1 MRSLSTLL
9 LFGLAA
15 GLLAAPAAATQAGDD
30 DTTPILKKDDKLT
43 ADDPMDTVR
52 KQSYAKVYPVKLKG
66 GQTYRIDMTT
76 KEDPQHFDPFLRL
89 EDAKGK
95 QLAFDDDG
103 GGFPNAKL
111 IYKVGE
117 DGTYKVIATTYAPS
131 QTGSYTLI
139 VRQAT
144 QKDEEDQKAKDKLL
158 AAQREAQKKFLEIQ
172 QKVNAFR
179 NKPAEEQK
187 EVLQEMV
194 KDFTGRKDSLTNL
207 DAQFAMN
214 LAQALESSKN
224 MKLATEAYTE
234 LGKALGQAD
243 NAQVARIGKMLEG
256 SARRVNLPGN
266 VMTVRGKTLEG
277 KEIDLKDFRGKVV
290 LVDFW
295 ATWCGPCIAEM
306 PNVKKLY
313 EAYHDKG
320 FEVLAVSVDANKAA
334 LEKFLDKE
342 KLPWV
347 CIHDV
352 QGDKSLS
359 NYYGVMFIPLPILVD
374 REGRVV
380 SMSARGPELERLLE
394 KHLGDKEKTR

>member
-1 MRSLSTLL
+1 MRNLSTLL

-15 GLLAAPAAATQAGDD
+15 GLLAAPVAATRAGDD
-30 DTTPILKKDDKLT
+30 DKKPVLKKDDKLT
-43 ADDPMDTVR
+43 EDDPKDTVR
-52 KQSYAKVYPVKLKG
+52 KQSYAKVYTVKFKG

-76 KEDPQHFDPFLRL
+76 KEDPQQFDPFLRL

-111 IYKVGE
+111 IYKVGQ
-117 DGTYKVIATTYAPS
+117 DGTYKVVATTYAPS
-131 QTGSYTLI
+131 QTGSYTLT

-144 QKDEEDQKAKDKLL
+144 PKDEDEQKAKDKLNEV
-158 AAQREAQKKFLEIQ
+158 QREAQKKFLEIQ

-179 NKPAEEQK
+179 NKSADEQK
-187 EVLQEMV
+187 DALREVV
-194 KDFTGRKDSLTNL
+194 KDFAGRKDSLTTL
-207 DAQFAMN
+207 DAQYAMS
-214 LAQALESSKN
+214 LAQALESAQDKTMAS
-224 MKLATEAYTE
+224 AAYTE

-266 VMTVRGKTLEG
+266 TMTVKGKTLEG

-313 EAYHDKG
+313 ETYHDKG

-352 QGDKSLS
+352 QGDQSLS
-359 NYYGVMFIPLPILVD
+359 NYYGVLFIPLPILVD

-380 SMSARGPELERLLE
+380 SMSARGPDLERLLE
-394 KHLGDKEKTR
+394 KHLGDKEKAK